1 MAPRRGTR
9 ILPGLRSLGPR
20 AFPAVKLSRSVQL
33 SAGLM
38 GVVALLNVVLLLLF
52 FFLLGSSFVLQ
63 PGIAVTL
70 PFSPFNLA
78 PQANAQLVTLQAG
91 PPLRIYLQ
99 DRAVSLDE
107 LGRQLAAYRGSPRSI
122 ILRADRGTPYESVVA
137 VVNQA
142 LRQDYTVA
150 LATVPAPETAT
161 P

>member
-1 MAPRRGTR
+1 
-9 ILPGLRSLGPR
+9 
-20 AFPAVKLSRSVQL
+20 
-33 SAGLM
+33 M
-38 GVVALLNVVLLLLF
+38 GVVALLTVVLLLLC

-70 PFSPFNLA
+70 PFSSFNLA
-78 PQANAQLVTLQAG
+78 PQVNARLVTLQAG

-99 DRAVSLDE
+99 DQPVTLEE
-107 LGRQLAAYRGSPRSI
+107 LGRRLRSFQGSPRAI

-150 LATVPAPETAT
+150 LATVPPPESAT
-161 P
+161 GAAVP